1 MAILKRVLRDVP
13 EIRPKIHSR
22 EVSIVKERLT
32 GKRISRRQ
40 FMSRGLWT
48 GLAAG
53 FFSGALFSL
62 RDQSEK
68 RDPGAVRRS
77 LHEARFYS
85 KLAG

>member
-1 MAILKRVLRDVP
+1 MAILKRDLRDVL
-13 EIRPKIHSR
+13 EIRPKIGLR
-22 EVSIVKERLT
+22 EVSIVKKRLT

-62 RDQSEK
+62 RDPFEK
-68 RDPGAVRRS
+68 KNSGFERGS
-77 LHEARFYS
+77 LREARFYS